1 MQLGHIFRKQY
12 GQKLVYLDSFGEGWG
27 MLSDNNA
34 LVFVDNHD
42 NQRGHGGGG
51 KSILTFRDSRLYKM
65 ANAFMLAFPYGFV
78 RMMSSYYW
86 DQWWEG
92 GKDKNDW
99 IGPPA
104 DRSGNTMGVSINN
117 KGNCRNGWI
126 CEHRWRSNRNMVRFR
141 NVAAGHGMFNWW
153 DNGNNQIAFS
163 RGDRAFIAINNEDR
177 SALNA
182 TLQTGLS
189 SGDYCDV
196 ISGDLSNG
204 FCTGKTITVGWDG
217 RAHIYIAV
225 DDEDPIIAIHV
236 GSKVCR
242 GNGID
247 QGVIDPVDLVHPNP
261 VSPTGTERTV
271 VFINK
276 QTLVGQD
283 LFLRGGIGHEGRP
296 GCTRD
301 AVSSQCAIPI
311 SHRIGG
317 TNTNLNSWKQGDNH
331 LDWYGVE
338 CGQVSPPNENRV
350 IAIPYRPWW
359 ERYQP
364 ISYHLNTRSGNDE
377 DFRDMVHR
385 CNQQGVRI
393 YADVVIN
400 HMCGFG
406 GSGHGTGG
414 SYFNAENL
422 DFPAVPYG
430 SNDFNNCSTCGT
442 SDCKVQSYDDVN
454 QVSPPNENRVI
465 AIPYRPWW
473 ERYQPIS
480 YHLNTRSGNDE
491 DFRDMVHRCNQQG
504 VRVCV
509 SLKPPATFGSC
520 PKLLTTFLLHFN
532 PSLRPKELRAQGSP
546 LVWTTN
552 NPNNAAT
559 VNSQGYGYTPL
570 NQWGDH
576 YWMLDVDMDCSRTEY
591 GWFEVKAMTIVR
603 YPGGGVQWESDRN
616 QGTCGGT
623 AGGTKPYS
631 SGNHFARC
639 GKINAFDF
647 DGNACTINEF

>member
-1 MQLGHIFRKQY
+1 
-12 GQKLVYLDSFGEGWG
+12 
-27 MLSDNNA
+27 
-34 LVFVDNHD
+34 
-42 NQRGHGGGG
+42 
-51 KSILTFRDSRLYKM
+51 
-65 ANAFMLAFPYGFV
+65 
-78 RMMSSYYW
+78 
-86 DQWWEG
+86 
-92 GKDKNDW
+92 
-99 IGPPA
+99 
-104 DRSGNTMGVSINN
+104 
-117 KGNCRNGWI
+117 
-126 CEHRWRSNRNMVRFR
+126 MVRFR

-338 CGQVSPPNENRV
+338 CGQGLS
-350 IAIPYRPWW
+350 
-359 ERYQP
+359 
-364 ISYHLNTRSGNDE
+364 
-377 DFRDMVHR
+377 
-385 CNQQGVRI
+385 
-393 YADVVIN
+393 
-400 HMCGFG
+400 
-406 GSGHGTGG
+406 
-414 SYFNAENL
+414 
-422 DFPAVPYG
+422 
-430 SNDFNNCSTCGT
+430 
-442 SDCKVQSYDDVN
+442 
-454 QVSPPNENRVI
+454 
-465 AIPYRPWW
+465 
-473 ERYQPIS
+473 
-480 YHLNTRSGNDE
+480 
-491 DFRDMVHRCNQQG
+491 
-504 VRVCV
+504 
-509 SLKPPATFGSC
+509 
-520 PKLLTTFLLHFN
+520 
-532 PSLRPKELRAQGSP
+532 AQGSP
-546 LVWTTN
+546 LAWTTSN
-552 NPNNAAT
+552 SNNAAT
-559 VNSQGYGYTPL
+559 VSSQGYGYTPL

-576 YWMLDVDMDCSRTEY
+576 YWMLDVDMDCSRTEN
-591 GWFEVKAMTIVR
+591 GWFELKAITR
-603 YPGGGVQWESDRN
+603 YPGGFVKWESDRN

-623 AGGTKPYS
+623 AGGNKPYS

-647 DGNACTINEF
+647 DGNTCTIDEF